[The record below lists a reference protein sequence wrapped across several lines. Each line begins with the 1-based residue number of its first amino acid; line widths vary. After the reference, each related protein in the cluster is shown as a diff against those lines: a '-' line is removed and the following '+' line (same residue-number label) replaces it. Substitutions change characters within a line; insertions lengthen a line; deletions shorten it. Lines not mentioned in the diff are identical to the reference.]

1 MLNIYVI
8 LANESCELLT
18 VKKVFVMLHKML
30 KYDTVSSFC
39 QVWSNLHSFGFK
51 QDRMVLTNGFY
62 LLYSYKVFYIDW
74 PNFRKLQMNL
84 LVQWVHVIPIT
95 IILEMQGLT
104 SENCVNQGTVIV
116 LFSPRIAYYLINT
129 IHFWTALLH

>member
-62 LLYSYKVFYIDW
+62 LLYSYRVFYIDW

-95 IILEMQGLT
+95 IILEMQGMI
-104 SENCVNQGTVIV
+104 SEKEE
-116 LFSPRIAYYLINT
+116 S
-129 IHFWTALLH
+129 